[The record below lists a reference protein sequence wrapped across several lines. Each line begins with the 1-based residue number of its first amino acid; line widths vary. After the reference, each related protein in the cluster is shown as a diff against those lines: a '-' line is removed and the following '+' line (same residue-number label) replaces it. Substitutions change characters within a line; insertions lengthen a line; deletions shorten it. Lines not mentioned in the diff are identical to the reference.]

1 MKKKVSSLSKKKVGP
16 DSGFQN
22 SGVKKKRAVKP
33 SVKRA
38 MK

>member
-1 MKKKVSSLSKKKVGP
+1 MKKKSSDLAKKKVGP
-16 DSGFQN
+16 DSGKQK